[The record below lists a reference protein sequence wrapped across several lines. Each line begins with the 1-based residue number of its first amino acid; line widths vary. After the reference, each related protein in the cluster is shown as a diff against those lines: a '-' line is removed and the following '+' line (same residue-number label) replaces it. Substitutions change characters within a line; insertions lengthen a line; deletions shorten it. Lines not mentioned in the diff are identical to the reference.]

1 MHLDPFGIITAL
13 IMFLT
18 LLVPHWTFNRDHP
31 RRWVLFLLFS
41 GFAMFIFSLMSLR
54 ILVDD
59 YTRITLLNLIPYATP
74 TAAIPYIIL
83 KFYWG
88 QQDRAKDIEL
98 KEWELKL
105 REKELDLKQAELEY
119 QQERNKVI

>member
-1 MHLDPFGIITAL
+1 MQFDPLGIITSV

-41 GFAMFIFSLMSLR
+41 GFAMFIFSLMLLR
-54 ILVDD
+54 ALVDD
-59 YTRITLLNLIPYATP
+59 YTKKTLLNLIPYATP
-74 TAAIPYIIL
+74 TVAIPYIIL

-88 QQDRAKDIEL
+88 QQDKAKEF
-98 KEWELKL
+98 
-105 REKELDLKQAELEY
+105 
-119 QQERNKVI
+119 